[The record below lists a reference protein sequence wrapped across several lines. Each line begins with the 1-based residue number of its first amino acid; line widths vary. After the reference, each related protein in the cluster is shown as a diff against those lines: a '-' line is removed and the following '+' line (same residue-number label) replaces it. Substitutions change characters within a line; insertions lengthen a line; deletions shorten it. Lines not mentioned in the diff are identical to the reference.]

1 MSQRPTVPIS
11 TKPSRA
17 AMTGKVQLED
27 LDGVAERMSALTV
40 SQAIPIPRRQL
51 KPVYDVAASGANE
64 EEDDATSASE
74 GETEPEDGD
83 DLDDEHFDDR
93 GRKVDALGR
102 CIDSEEDE
110 DDDEDDDY
118 DIKDP
123 FINDEE
129 DDEGD
134 EVPALL
140 SCSEEDETCESGDET
155 DNDDEVQDE
164 DSDEEAEEDD

>member
-1 MSQRPTVPIS
+1 
-11 TKPSRA
+11 
-17 AMTGKVQLED
+17 MTGKVQLED
-27 LDGVAERMSALTV
+27 PNGIAERMSALAV

-51 KPVYDVAASGANE
+51 KPVYDVVASNANE
-64 EEDDATSASE
+64 EEEEEEEEEEAISASE

-123 FINDEE
+123 FINDEDE
-129 DDEGD
+129 EGD

-155 DNDDEVQDE
+155 DNDDEAED